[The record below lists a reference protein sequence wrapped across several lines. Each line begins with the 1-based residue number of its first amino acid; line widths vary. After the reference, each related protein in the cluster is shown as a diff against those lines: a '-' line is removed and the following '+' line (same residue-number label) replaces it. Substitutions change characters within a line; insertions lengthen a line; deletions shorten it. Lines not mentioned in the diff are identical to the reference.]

1 MSKRMQVLVEEAEY
15 ARLQQAAQRKG
26 MSLAE
31 WVRHALR
38 VAVRREPENGAEKK
52 LVAIRSAA
60 RHSYPTGSIDQM
72 LAEIERGYVED

>member
-1 MSKRMQVLVEEAEY
+1 MSKRMQVFVEEAEY
-15 ARLQQAAQRKG
+15 ARFQQAAQRKG

-38 VAVRREPENGAEKK
+38 VAVRREPENCPEKK
-52 LVAIRSAA
+52 LATIRSAA
-60 RHSYPTGSIDQM
+60 HHHYPTGGIDQM

>member
-38 VAVRREPENGAEKK
+38 VAVRREPENGPEKK
-52 LVAIRSAA
+52 LATIRSAT
-60 RHSYPTGSIDQM
+60 RHHYPTGGIDQM